1 MATFCYS
8 VRSTLKNKLA
18 KVQIHFTVGRGNQFY
33 ADTQYLVLTDA
44 WDSKRQTVKSRYA
57 AVEDFTEQQG
67 RELMKNLSELRS
79 FILGEI
85 AKDPEHAMTKT
96 KLEKIVYAF
105 HHPRSIIGGKRVRNR
120 EPLSDYIARYVRENG
135 NGDATF
141 SVANITVFGVNVA
154 DAAFA
159 ADGQLDLD
167 FANKTGDS
175 NIASKKRY
183 SKEQMQRVIL
193 DSCQD
198 YSSLEE
204 IADRVGRSA
213 QYIIKDYVL

>member
-1 MATFCYS
+1 MYGNA
-8 VRSTLKNKLA
+8 NKENFPNVNDYRNPVIAEAMKLLGY
-18 KVQIHFTVGRGNQFY
+18 VNRYNRG
-33 ADTQYLVLTDA
+33 
-44 WDSKRQTVKSRYA
+44 
-57 AVEDFTEQQG
+57 
-67 RELMKNLSELRS
+67 
-79 FILGEI
+79 
-85 AKDPEHAMTKT
+85 
-96 KLEKIVYAF
+96 
-105 HHPRSIIGGKRVRNR
+105 
-120 EPLSDYIARYVRENG
+120 IARVQKELRENG

-175 NIASKKRY
+175 NVASNVASNIASNIASKKRY

-213 QYIIKDYVL
+213 QYIKNYYIARMIDEGLLERKYPMNHPNQQYRAKKAE

>member
-1 MATFCYS
+1 MIIP
-8 VRSTLKNKLA
+8 ST
-18 KVQIHFTVGRGNQFY
+18 
-33 ADTQYLVLTDA
+33 
-44 WDSKRQTVKSRYA
+44 
-57 AVEDFTEQQG
+57 
-67 RELMKNLSELRS
+67 
-79 FILGEI
+79 
-85 AKDPEHAMTKT
+85 
-96 KLEKIVYAF
+96 
-105 HHPRSIIGGKRVRNR
+105 
-120 EPLSDYIARYVRENG
+120 

-141 SVANITVFGVNVA
+141 SVANVTVFGVNVA

-167 FANKTGDS
+167 FANKTGDSNVASNIAS

-213 QYIIKDYVL
+213 QYIKNYKDYVL